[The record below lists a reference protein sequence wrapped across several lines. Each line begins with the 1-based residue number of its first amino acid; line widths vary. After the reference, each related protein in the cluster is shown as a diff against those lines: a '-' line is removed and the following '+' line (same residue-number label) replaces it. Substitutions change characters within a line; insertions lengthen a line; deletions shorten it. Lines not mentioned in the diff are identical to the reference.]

1 MQNNLKKNSVNLAD
15 EYMDVVLA
23 LTLEWFD
30 GRLKW
35 DQYSWSKTPVKT
47 LQVDSTDIWTPH
59 IDLSNRIHDY
69 SPMSEEYLKST
80 IRSDGKK
87 ASFKCCLLSG
97 DIDLGDGCWRPNVL
111 MTSLRWW

>member
-1 MQNNLKKNSVNLAD
+1 
-15 EYMDVVLA
+15 MDVVLA

-80 IRSDGKK
+80 IRSDGKN
-87 ASFKCCLLSG
+87 ASFQCYLLSG
-97 DIDLGDGCWRPNVL
+97 YIDVGDGCLRPNVL
-111 MTSLRWW
+111 MTTRRCW

>member
-1 MQNNLKKNSVNLAD
+1 
-15 EYMDVVLA
+15 MDVVLA

-80 IRSDGKK
+80 IRSDGKN
-87 ASFKCCLLSG
+87 ASFKCYFQSYF
-97 DIDLGDGCWRPNVL
+97 
-111 MTSLRWW
+111 